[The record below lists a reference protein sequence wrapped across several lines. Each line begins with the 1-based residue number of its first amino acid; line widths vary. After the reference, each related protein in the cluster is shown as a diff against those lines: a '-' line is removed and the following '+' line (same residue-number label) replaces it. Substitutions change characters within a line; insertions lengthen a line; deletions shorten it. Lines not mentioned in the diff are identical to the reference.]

1 MIKFRASGDAAI
13 IAEFGTEID
22 RALSR
27 MVFDLYQQ
35 VTERRLP
42 GVIAC
47 IPAFTTL
54 FVQFDPLE
62 TDGDSVIEELTS
74 LEGQRRV
81 NRETLTAT
89 WDIPVCYARSMAPDL
104 ESAAQAVA
112 LSPDAFAALH
122 ASRPYVVYM
131 LGGFPGFPYLGDVPE
146 PIRIPRRHAPRT
158 RVDAGFVAVA
168 GRLSAIYPVATPGGW
183 NLIGRT
189 PIPIFDV
196 QEDEP
201 ALLRPGDEVVFRS
214 ISETEFHVIQA
225 DAARGAFVRSDFKR
239 ASR

>member
-1 MIKFRASGDAAI
+1 MLRFRAAGDAAV

-22 RALSR
+22 RALSQE
-27 MVFDLYQQ
+27 VFDLYEQ
-35 VTERRLP
+35 VISQRLR

-54 FVQFDPLE
+54 LVQFDPLE
-62 TDGDSVIEELTS
+62 TDGDSIIEELTS
-74 LEGQRRV
+74 LADQPRK
-81 NRETLTAT
+81 NRKPPSTT
-89 WDIPVCYARSMAPDL
+89 WDIPVCYERSMAPDL
-104 ESAAQAVA
+104 ESAAQALA
-112 LSPDAFAALH
+112 LSPDAFAAQH
-122 ASRPYVVYM
+122 ASRAYVVYM

-146 PIRIPRRHAPRT
+146 PVRIPRRTSPRT

-168 GRLSAIYPVATPGGW
+168 GRLSAIYPVPTPGGW

-196 QEDEP
+196 AQDEP
-201 ALLRPGDEVVFRS
+201 ALLRPGDEVVFRP
-214 ISETEFHVIQA
+214 ISEREFHAIQA

-239 ASR
+239 PSR

>member
-1 MIKFRASGDAAI
+1 MLRFRPAGDAAI

-22 RALSR
+22 RTLSR
-27 MVFDLYQQ
+27 KVFDLYQQ
-35 VTERRLP
+35 ITDQRLP

-54 FVQFDPLE
+54 LVQFDPLE
-62 TDGDSVIEELTS
+62 TDGEVIVEQLTS
-74 LEGQRRV
+74 LEGQHRV
-81 NRETLTAT
+81 NRQTQTAT
-89 WDIPVCYARSMAPDL
+89 WDIPVCYEHSMAPDL

-112 LSPDAFAALH
+112 LSPVEFSGLH
-122 ASRPYVVYM
+122 ASHAYTVYM

-146 PIRIPRRHAPRT
+146 PIRIPRRTSPRT

-196 QEDEP
+196 QQDQP
-201 ALLRPGDEVVFRS
+201 ALLRPGDEVAFRA
-214 ISETEFHVIQA
+214 ISENEFHAIQA
-225 DAARGAFVRSDFKR
+225 HAARGTFVRSDLKR